1 MNGRS
6 PVWRSLQYVPA
17 HVEKYVQT
25 AHTRGADAIILDL
38 EDSVPWDHKV
48 RAREGVG
55 RAAGIVGQAGA
66 DVLVRINNHPELI
79 AADIAAAVGP
89 EVVALYAPK
98 VDSVEQVRCIAGAID
113 AAERQQGLPAGRTGL
128 VLIIE
133 SAAGFLNMA
142 ALAKASSRVVAI
154 CLGGEDFALDLGMES
169 ADDTLFMP
177 KQQVVIAA
185 AAAGVMP
192 LGLVGGIANF
202 SDPEAYRELA
212 VRSRRF
218 GFVGASCIHPSQ
230 VPLLNEAFAPSPE
243 EVELARRTVEGAE
256 RAEREGRGAFSLDG
270 KMVDA
275 PIVRRA
281 ENLLARQAAIEAREA
296 ALAASRD
303 AVPRR
308 TELPR
313 GSPGTA

>member
-6 PVWRSLQYVPA
+6 PLWRSLQYVPA

-38 EDSVPWDHKV
+38 EDSVPWEHKA
-48 RAREGVG
+48 RARDGV
-55 RAAGIVGQAGA
+55 RHAATIVGQAGA
-66 DVLVRINNHPELI
+66 DVLVRINNHPELT

-89 EVVALYAPK
+89 DVVALYAPK
-98 VDSVEQVRCIAGAID
+98 VESVAHVRSIAGAVD
-113 AAERQQGLPAGRTGL
+113 RAERQQGLPPGHTGL

-142 ALAKASSRVVAI
+142 TLAKASSRVVAI
-154 CLGGEDFALDLGMES
+154 SLGSEDFALDLGMES

-192 LGLVGGIANF
+192 LGLMGGIANF
-202 SDPEAYRELA
+202 SDPDGYRELA
-212 VRSRRF
+212 IRSRRF

-230 VPLLNEAFAPSPE
+230 VPLLNEAFTPSKD
-243 EVELARRTVEGAE
+243 EVELARRIVDGAVA
-256 RAEREGRGAFSLDG
+256 AEREGRGAFSLDG

-281 ENLLARQAAIEAREA
+281 EKLLSRQAILEARRA
-296 ALAASRD
+296 SLRSAGVAASPKTN
-303 AVPRR
+303 VP
-308 TELPR
+308 LPA
-313 GSPGTA
+313 GPA